1 MLTLVELATL
11 LAFGAIVAHQSI
23 AKSATQQVVEM
34 TKTKNQI
41 RSQFE
46 ELESILN
53 STIKKQSNIIT
64 PRIDPNTERN
74 RLQATISSQEELIK
88 QLETRINS
96 ANGINQKLTQQ
107 IDALKRNSEE
117 LQARASLGKICLERH
132 SSEAA
137 ENEEKIRDRQEYVV
151 RRELTGLPDRP
162 LNRVLFLVDT
172 SASMRRSSSWSAA
185 RNLVKNWLQFFP
197 VQECALVSFNDRAE
211 GFPHRKYLRV
221 RNSDGSE
228 IPKERDLFVQK
239 FDQSPMGTGT
249 DLLSGLKMAYSQYEA
264 PDIIVVFSDGAP
276 RTQCSSSRK
285 MMDHCILEAQK
296 HAHIPILCVALGSY
310 EIDDSEEIRSWLESP
325 GTGQLLRQESIPPR
339 VEFITRRSKRSVQ
352 FDTRDTVLD
361 QLLHRSL
368 IMG

>member
-11 LAFGAIVAHQSI
+11 MAFGAIAAHQSI
-23 AKSATQQVVEM
+23 AKSAKQQMVEID
-34 TKTKNQI
+34 KTKNQI

-53 STIKKQSNIIT
+53 STIKRQSNKTDSAISSSVRKIN
-64 PRIDPNTERN
+64 PQIDPNTEHS
-74 RLQATISSQEELIK
+74 RLQATISSQQELIK
-88 QLETRINS
+88 QLETRITS
-96 ANGINQKLTQQ
+96 ANDINQKLTQQ
-107 IDALKRNSEE
+107 IDELRRNSEE
-117 LQARASLGKICLERH
+117 LEAQASIGKVCLERH
-132 SSEAA
+132 GSESA
-137 ENEEKIRDRQEYVV
+137 EDNEKDRDRREYLV

-239 FDQSPMGTGT
+239 FDQCPMGTGT
-249 DLLSGLKMAYSQYEA
+249 DLLSGLKMAYSQYQA
-264 PDIIVVFSDGAP
+264 PDMIVVFSDGAP
-276 RTQCSSSRK
+276 RTQYSSSRK
-285 MMDHCILEAQK
+285 MMDNCILEAQK
-296 HAHIPILCVALGSY
+296 HSQIPILCVALGSY
-310 EIDDSEEIRSWLESP
+310 EIYEPDGL
-325 GTGQLLRQESIPPR
+325 T
-339 VEFITRRSKRSVQ
+339 TRRHTNEPISFMR
-352 FDTRDTVLD
+352 
-361 QLLHRSL
+361 QLGSL
-368 IMG
+368 TKGGFIGR

>member
-11 LAFGAIVAHQSI
+11 LAFGAIAAHQSI
-23 AKSATQQVVEM
+23 AKSATQQVVE
-34 TKTKNQI
+34 TNKTKNQI
-41 RSQFE
+41 RYQLE
-46 ELESILN
+46 ELESILDFAIKN
-53 STIKKQSNIIT
+53 KSNKIDSTILCSTRKTN
-64 PRIDPNTERN
+64 PPIDPDTEHS
-74 RLQATISSQEELIK
+74 RLQATISSQEEWIK
-88 QLETRINS
+88 QLETKINS

-117 LQARASLGKICLERH
+117 LEARASLGKVGLERH
-132 SSEAA
+132 GSEWA
-137 ENEEKIRDRQEYVV
+137 ENEEKDRDRKEYFV

-228 IPKERDLFVQK
+228 IPKERDFFVQK
-239 FDQSPMGTGT
+239 FDQCPMGTGT

-276 RTQCSSSRK
+276 RTQYSSSRK
-285 MMDHCILEAQK
+285 MMENCILEAQK
-296 HAHIPILCVALGSY
+296 HTHIPILCVALGSY
-310 EIDDSEEIRSWLESP
+310 EIYEPDGL
-325 GTGQLLRQESIPPR
+325 T
-339 VEFITRRSKRSVQ
+339 TRRHTNEPISFMR
-352 FDTRDTVLD
+352 
-361 QLLHRSL
+361 QLGTLTKGGFIGR
-368 IMG
+368 